1 MVDRSVGAAAAA
13 SPGAGSGRLLPLHYD
28 LWRFRGE
35 PGELIRLLQV
45 AQESESYVS
54 LPAIQAI
61 SGITRVPESEIYGV
75 VTFYR
80 QFRLQPVGRNLIRL
94 CDGTA
99 CHVSDAR
106 RLKCV
111 IEDELELESGDTTK
125 DGLFTLETVACLGCC
140 SLAPAMMINDQTY
153 GRLTP
158 QSIRRILGH
167 VRRDSTR
174 AAAAAPEVQPS

>member
-1 MVDRSVGAAAAA
+1 MAEQTVMAAGAR
-13 SPGAGSGRLLPLHYD
+13 GAGERAGRVLPLNYN

-45 AQESESYVS
+45 AQDSESYVS
-54 LPAIQAI
+54 PSAIQAI

-75 VTFYR
+75 ITFYK
-80 QFRLQPVGRNLIRL
+80 QFRLRPVGRNLVRL

-106 RLKCV
+106 RLRCL
-111 IEDELELESGDTTK
+111 IEDELELESGDTTR

-140 SLAPAMMINDQTY
+140 SLAPAMMINGQTY

-158 QSIRRILGH
+158 QSIRRILAH
-167 VRRDSTR
+167 VRREAER
-174 AAAAAPEVQPS
+174 AAAGAQEARTP

>member
-1 MVDRSVGAAAAA
+1 MVDQSVAARAAA
-13 SPGAGSGRLLPLHYD
+13 SPRAGGGRLLPLHYD

-54 LPAIQAI
+54 PPAIQAI

-75 VTFYR
+75 VTFYK

-140 SLAPAMMINDQTY
+140 SLAPAMMVNDQTY

-167 VRRDSTR
+167 VRRESTR
-174 AAAAAPEVQPS
+174 AAAAGPEVRTP